1 MMFKPSIKSPLRHL
15 LIGFLVCTLL
25 LGGAGISLVESPAG
39 AGSVDDAK
47 RKVSQIA
54 DQLDAAEE
62 EVDRLSEELAIA
74 VENKRQLEVE
84 IASTEVE
91 IAAKQTELGGVQGQ
105 MSDLAIEAFVG
116 GGRGGSISGLLAPGG
131 GPNESVQRQY
141 LTEIALN
148 VGLASSD
155 QLDAL
160 ITDLD
165 DLQGRLE
172 RDRSDAED
180 LAARITQDEVTT
192 QNEIDKLFAL
202 NAKAE
207 RELGQAISVERARR
221 AAAAAAAARA
231 EAERITGGGNGNGGS
246 GNSGGSGNGGGGGG
260 SNPEPFDPGSV
271 PPSSSR
277 GAIAVAAAK
286 SQIGVRYIKYMSREG
301 VGFDCS
307 GLTGW
312 AWEQAGVSIPHQS
325 RQQFNTTA
333 HVPIAYIEPGDLIYF
348 YSPITH
354 VGIYIGGG
362 MMVDAPGPGRFVR
375 YAAVTFSKVV
385 GVSRPG

>member
-286 SQIGVRYIKYMSREG
+286 SQVGVRYIKYMSREG

>member
-1 MMFKPSIKSPLRHL
+1 
-15 LIGFLVCTLL
+15 
-25 LGGAGISLVESPAG
+25 
-39 AGSVDDAK
+39 
-47 RKVSQIA
+47 
-54 DQLDAAEE
+54 
-62 EVDRLSEELAIA
+62 LAIA

-84 IASTEVE
+84 IVGTEVE

-172 RDRSDAED
+172 RDRADAED

-192 QNEIDKLFAL
+192 QNEIDKLVAL
-202 NAKAE
+202 NSKAE
-207 RELGQAISVERARR
+207 RELGQAISAERARR
-221 AAAAAAAARA
+221 AAAAAVAARE
-231 EAERITGGGNGNGGS
+231 EAEQITGGGGGGGN
-246 GNSGGSGNGGGGGG
+246 GGGG

-286 SQIGVRYIKYMSREG
+286 SQVGVRYIKYMSREG

-307 GLTGW
+307 GLTAW
-312 AWEQAGVSIPHQS
+312 AWGQAGVSIPHQS

-333 HVPIAYIEPGDLIYF
+333 RVPIAYIEPGDLIYF

>member
-1 MMFKPSIKSPLRHL
+1 MFKPSIKSPLRHL

-25 LGGAGISLVESPAG
+25 LGGAGISLVESPAS

-47 RKVSQIA
+47 RKVGQIA
-54 DQLDAAEE
+54 DQLEAAEE

-84 IASTEVE
+84 IVSTEVE

-148 VGLASSD
+148 VGLANSD

-172 RDRSDAED
+172 RDRADAED
-180 LAARITQDEVTT
+180 LAARITQDEVST

-202 NAKAE
+202 SAKAE
-207 RELGQAISVERARR
+207 RELGQALSAERARR
-221 AAAAAAAARA
+221 AAAAAAAARE
-231 EAERITGGGNGNGGS
+231 EAERITGGNGGG
-246 GNSGGSGNGGGGGG
+246 GNGGGG

-312 AWEQAGVSIPHQS
+312 AWEQAGISIPHQS

-333 HVPIAYIEPGDLIYF
+333 HVPIKYIEPGDLIYF

-354 VGIYIGGG
+354 VGIYVGGG

-375 YAAVTFSKVV
+375 LAAVTFSKVT

>member
-1 MMFKPSIKSPLRHL
+1 MFKPSIKSPLRHL

-47 RKVSQIA
+47 RKVGQIA
-54 DQLDAAEE
+54 DQLEAAEE

-84 IASTEVE
+84 IVSTEVE

-172 RDRSDAED
+172 RDRADAEA
-180 LAARITQDEVTT
+180 LAARITQDEVST

-202 NAKAE
+202 SAKAE
-207 RELGQAISVERARR
+207 RELGQALSAERARR
-221 AAAAAAAARA
+221 AAAAAAAARE
-231 EAERITGGGNGNGGS
+231 EAERITGGNGGG
-246 GNSGGSGNGGGGGG
+246 GNGGGG

-312 AWEQAGVSIPHQS
+312 AWEQAGISIPHQS

-333 HVPIAYIEPGDLIYF
+333 HVPIKYIEPGDLIYF

-354 VGIYIGGG
+354 VGIYVGGG

-375 YAAVTFSKVV
+375 LAAVTFSKVT

>member
-1 MMFKPSIKSPLRHL
+1 MFKPSIKSPLRHL

-47 RKVSQIA
+47 RKVGQIA
-54 DQLDAAEE
+54 DQLEAAEE

-84 IASTEVE
+84 IVSTEVE

-207 RELGQAISVERARR
+207 RELGQAISAERARR
-221 AAAAAAAARA
+221 AAAAAAEARA
-231 EAERITGGGNGNGGS
+231 DAERITGGRGN
-246 GNSGGSGNGGGGGG
+246 GGGG

-333 HVPIAYIEPGDLIYF
+333 RVPIAYIEPGDLIYF

-354 VGIYIGGG
+354 VGIYVGGG

-375 YAAVTFSKVV
+375 LAAVTFSKVV

>member
-47 RKVSQIA
+47 RKVGQIA
-54 DQLDAAEE
+54 DQLEAAEE
-62 EVDRLSEELAIA
+62 EIDRLSEELAIA

-84 IASTEVE
+84 IVSTEVE

-202 NAKAE
+202 SAKAE
-207 RELGQAISVERARR
+207 RELGQALSAERARR
-221 AAAAAAAARA
+221 AAAAAAAARE
-231 EAERITGGGNGNGGS
+231 EAERLAGGGGGGGGN
-246 GNSGGSGNGGGGGG
+246 GGGG
-260 SNPEPFDPGSV
+260 SNPEPFDPGTV

-286 SQIGVRYIKYMSREG
+286 SQVGVPYIKYMSREG

-307 GLTGW
+307 GLTAW
-312 AWEQAGVSIPHQS
+312 AWGQAGVSIPHQS

-375 YAAVTFSKVV
+375 YAAVTFSKVT

>member
-1 MMFKPSIKSPLRHL
+1 MFKPSIKSPLRHL

-84 IASTEVE
+84 IVSTEVE

-172 RDRSDAED
+172 RDRADAED

-207 RELGQAISVERARR
+207 RELGQAISAERARR
-221 AAAAAAAARA
+221 AAAAAAAAR
-231 EAERITGGGNGNGGS
+231 EDAERITGGNGGG
-246 GNSGGSGNGGGGGG
+246 GNGGGG

-286 SQIGVRYIKYMSREG
+286 SQVGVRYIKYMSREG

-307 GLTGW
+307 GLTAW

-375 YAAVTFSKVV
+375 LAAVTFSKVV

>member
-1 MMFKPSIKSPLRHL
+1 MFKPSIKSPLRHL
-15 LIGFLVCTLL
+15 LTGFLVCTLL
-25 LGGAGISLVESPAG
+25 LGGAGISLVASPAG

-47 RKVSQIA
+47 RKVGQIA
-54 DQLDAAEE
+54 DQLEAAEE

-84 IASTEVE
+84 IVSTEVE

-148 VGLASSD
+148 VGLANSD

-172 RDRSDAED
+172 RDRADAED

-202 NAKAE
+202 SAKAE
-207 RELGQAISVERARR
+207 RELGQALSAERARR
-221 AAAAAAAARA
+221 AAAAAAAARE
-231 EAERITGGGNGNGGS
+231 EAERITGGNGGG
-246 GNSGGSGNGGGGGG
+246 GNGGGG

-312 AWEQAGVSIPHQS
+312 AWEQAGISIPHQS

-333 HVPIAYIEPGDLIYF
+333 HVPIKYIEPGDLIYF

-354 VGIYIGGG
+354 VGIYVGGG

-375 YAAVTFSKVV
+375 LAAVTFSKVT